1 MRAERW
7 PETAILYGATLLTF
21 GPTDLPFYRW
31 QLRRS
36 ILGAMA
42 QHLDGSI
49 QAQISH
55 HVVISLF
62 GYVCAALFS
71 AGINYAIDP
80 DGFVKDKATASLLS
94 SLGLIVSMAVCHIT
108 FIKSDSGSRV
118 SRGNALTIAFFQVIG
133 TAPILV
139 AALLPLRLLGR
150 VFL

>member
-1 MRAERW
+1 VQW
-7 PETAILYGATLLTF
+7 LSTWTARFKPRYRITLLSVF
-21 GPTDLPFYRW
+21 
-31 QLRRS
+31 
-36 ILGAMA
+36 
-42 QHLDGSI
+42 
-49 QAQISH
+49 
-55 HVVISLF
+55 V